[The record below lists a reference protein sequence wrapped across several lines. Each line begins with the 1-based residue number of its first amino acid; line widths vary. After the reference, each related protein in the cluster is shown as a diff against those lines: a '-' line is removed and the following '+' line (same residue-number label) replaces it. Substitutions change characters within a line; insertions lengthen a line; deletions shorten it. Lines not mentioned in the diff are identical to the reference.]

1 MAAKAFLFDM
11 DGVLINT
18 ERLWEKYGDKA
29 LLQLFGK
36 EILEKI
42 GCMIGMSINA
52 VYEKAVSY
60 GATIDYQEYLRL
72 YNEKAA
78 FIYSKASV
86 TEGVERLAKELI
98 SLDFKLGLVSSSP
111 KEWIDY
117 LLPKL
122 SFRDKLEVI
131 IALNDRPDLKSKPE
145 PDGYLEALT
154 ILKAD
159 PELSIILEDSNLGIQ
174 AAKASG
180 AYVIG
185 FKGNLLQGYVQ
196 QGADICAETMD
207 EVIELV
213 RRERN

>member
-11 DGVLINT
+11 DGVLIGT
-18 ERLWEKYGDKA
+18 ERLWEKYEDES

-42 GCMIGMSINA
+42 GCMIGMSINTA
-52 VYEKAVSY
+52 YEKAIFY
-60 GATIDYQEYLRL
+60 GAKTDYEEYLRL

-111 KEWIDY
+111 REWIDY

-122 SFRDKLEVI
+122 SFKDKLEEI
-131 IALNDRPDLKSKPE
+131 ISLNDRPDLKPKPE

-154 ILKAD
+154 SLKAD
-159 PELSIILEDSNLGIQ
+159 PKLSIVLEDSNPGIQ

-196 QGADICAETMD
+196 QGADVCAETMD
-207 EVIELV
+207 EVIELI
-213 RRERN
+213 RRKIN